1 MALTKITGEGV
12 GTLAGDTT
20 TLTLEDT
27 SSHSANTGPAISFKS
42 KDSGETTREV
52 AKIVGESHSG
62 SNEGNLAF
70 QTRNGGTLATK
81 WKVFKNGNLLPSNS
95 SYGIYLGTSS
105 AAEANLL
112 DDYEEGSFTPTFG
125 GSGGNQTVSYA
136 FQFGTYVKV
145 GKLVFINISVGATG
159 TPSGGSGDLII
170 NGLPFTSKSGVQ
182 QAGSMAFANSISF
195 GSSGTQGYCNVEG
208 GVTYLNINSQE
219 LVGTSSMSRVPASGI
234 HNSDPRIVCTICYE
248 TA

>member
-70 QTRNGGTLATK
+70 QTLNGGTLETK

-112 DDYEEGSFTPTFG
+112 DDYEEGTFTPDVKNTSSTSTWTVRVGNYVKIGRLVLAHFYCD
-125 GSGGNQTVSYA
+125 GGN
-136 FQFGTYVKV
+136 
-145 GKLVFINISVGATG
+145 TG
-159 TPSGGSGDLII
+159 TAGSQLVVS
-170 NGLPFTSKSGVQ
+170 GLPFTVD
-182 QAGSMAFANSISF
+182 AGSGAVNIGGFASNGTGENNGAVHQNGNAVDGG
-195 GSSGTQGYCNVEG
+195 GSLTGQKQYFSAH
-208 GVTYLNINSQE
+208 
-219 LVGTSSMSRVPASGI
+219 LVYRT
-234 HNSDPRIVCTICYE
+234 T
-248 TA
+248 

>member
-70 QTRNGGTLATK
+70 QTRNGGTLETK

-95 SYGIYLGTSS
+95 SYGIYLGTTS

-112 DDYEEGSFTPTFG
+112 DDYEEGTWTPTVLNGWGILNPTYSTNTGYYTKIGNLVHVLFKIILSGGSTNGNPLVIHGLPYNSNATTG
-125 GSGGNQTVSYA
+125 GSGIYHTLHGSFSTASSNATSV
-136 FQFGTYVKV
+136 FMKV
-145 GKLVFINISVGATG
+145 GSNNTNNAQAFYKTSSGEANFTG
-159 TPSGGSGDLII
+159 TNAGGSF
-170 NGLPFTSKSGVQ
+170 NCTF
-182 QAGSMAFANSISF
+182 
-195 GSSGTQGYCNVEG
+195 
-208 GVTYLNINSQE
+208 
-219 LVGTSSMSRVPASGI
+219 SGI
-234 HNSDPRIVCTICYE
+234 YRTDL
-248 TA
+248 

>member
-1 MALTKITGEGV
+1 MALTKITGEGL

-70 QTRNGGTLATK
+70 QTRNGGTLETK

-105 AAEANLL
+105 AADANLL
-112 DDYEEGSFTPTFG
+112 DDYEEGTWTPTLNDYAGTPTFQDSFYVKIGNLAIVNTRVNLDGTSDTSAFQLLSLPFTCLNSTASVFG
-125 GSGGNQTVSYA
+125 GFVTYTNSTFSSNIYPLVTSNNTRATLYQEGGTTVSYNNIGA
-136 FQFGTYVKV
+136 NKNVRV
-145 GKLVFINISVGATG
+145 CLVYRT
-159 TPSGGSGDLII
+159 T
-170 NGLPFTSKSGVQ
+170 
-182 QAGSMAFANSISF
+182 
-195 GSSGTQGYCNVEG
+195 
-208 GVTYLNINSQE
+208 
-219 LVGTSSMSRVPASGI
+219 
-234 HNSDPRIVCTICYE
+234 
-248 TA
+248 